1 MPNLLQWYPGHM
13 TKARRELS
21 ALLPSQDVLIEVLDA
36 RLPDSS
42 SNPLLRE
49 LRGKKPCVKVLA
61 KSDLADPARTEAW
74 LQQLRAE
81 PNVAAFAAAK
91 SRAAETRTRIHALCK
106 DMALTRGP
114 DKAVRALVV
123 GVPNV
128 GKSTLINVLM
138 ERRVEEVGDKPA
150 ITKAQQH
157 VVMKSGMKLTD
168 SPGIMW
174 PKIEYEACALRL
186 AFAGSIPDTA
196 VDYLSVGMFGAGL
209 LLADYR
215 DLLIARFK
223 LSPVPASPEALLEAI
238 GRRRGGLR
246 PGGVVDLHKAAE
258 VFVHEFRSG
267 AIGRITLDAPPR
279 AD

>member
-36 RLPDSS
+36 RLRDSI

-49 LRGKKPCVKVLA
+49 LSGKKPCVKVLA

-138 ERRVEEVGDKPA
+138 DRSVAAVGDKPA